1 MISKKLFERFWAIA
15 GAVSVRTKILGIV
28 LALVILLGAGVIIQ
42 SRYALTATMSAQLEE
57 QSVSVSR
64 DLAARSTDP
73 ILLND
78 LLSLHDLLDETLA
91 NNPNVRYAFI
101 VDPQGQVIAQTFSGG
116 FPPGLLSMN
125 SVQPNEHHHTALIK
139 TNEGLVWDTAVPI
152 LDGKVGTARVGLSDA
167 SMQSA
172 LSTLTAQLLL
182 TIVLVSAT
190 GILIA
195 IFLTWIL
202 TRPILALV
210 NATQA
215 VAKGDFSP
223 RVPRWANDEI
233 GDLAVAFNKMTE
245 ELARTDE
252 LRRERESLRRQ
263 LLEKVIAT
271 QEDERRRIARE
282 LHDSTSQNLT
292 SLLVGLRIMETN
304 CAQCATKSKAS
315 DMRQIA
321 SRTLDEVHDLS
332 MRLRPRS
339 LDDLG
344 LAAALERLTQEWQ
357 ARYKTPVD
365 VTIQLNERL
374 PGDVETA
381 IYRIVQE
388 ALTNVARHAQAR
400 SVSILVDR
408 HSNIVRAI
416 VEDDGVGFDTIANYG
431 ERHLGLLGMRERA
444 ELLNG
449 TLTIESTL
457 EHGTSIFIE
466 IPLHAPLPITLSG
479 SPAETKR
486 GEGAEAPA

>member
-1 MISKKLFERFWAIA
+1 MILQKFFQRFWAIA
-15 GAVSVRTKILGIV
+15 GAASVRTKILGIV
-28 LALVILLGAGVIIQ
+28 LALVILLGAGVTIQ

-125 SVQPNEHHHTALIK
+125 SVQPNEHHHTVLIK

-167 SMQSA
+167 SMQAA

-245 ELARTDE
+245 ELERTDE

-292 SLLVGLRIMETN
+292 SLLVGLRIMEVN

-315 DMRQIA
+315 DMRQVA

-344 LAAALERLTQEWQ
+344 LAAALERLAQEWQ
-357 ARYKTPVD
+357 ARYKIPVD
-365 VTIQLNERL
+365 ITIQLNERL

-400 SVSILVDR
+400 SVSILVER
-408 HSNIVRAI
+408 HNDIVRAI
-416 VEDDGVGFDTIANYG
+416 VEDDGIGFDTSANYG

-449 TLTIESTL
+449 TLTIESAL

-466 IPLHAPLPITLSG
+466 IPLQSPLPINEE
-479 SPAETKR
+479 AEIK
-486 GEGAEAPA
+486 E